1 MKKRIMASLLAMMMA
16 ASFAGCGGSGAA
28 SSQAPSSSA
37 PASAADGG
45 SSAPA
50 EGGAAAAGGEVKGLE
65 AAIAEQPVL
74 LTSVGQSADVDMVKV
89 LLEKA
94 EITPTMN
101 KLATPDDLGDN
112 KTLILAVGGSSKGL
126 GAAGIDANQ
135 ELERVK
141 GLVDAADAAG
151 MTIIALHVGGE
162 ARRGDLSDKFVAP
175 SFEKA
180 DYAIIV
186 ADGDKDGMMAGLAAQ
201 KGIPMDVV
209 ASMAEATTPL
219 KAAFK

>member
-1 MKKRIMASLLAMMMA
+1 MKKRIFALLLATAMMA
-16 ASFAGCGGSGAA
+16 AMAGCGGD
-28 SSQAPSSSA
+28 SSSTPPA
-37 PASAADGG
+37 NTSSAASAADGAA
-45 SSAPA
+45 S
-50 EGGAAAAGGEVKGLE
+50 GADAAAGGELKGLE
-65 AAIAEQPVL
+65 APIAEQPVL

-89 LLEKA
+89 LMEKA
-94 EITPTMN
+94 ELTPEMN
-101 KLATPDDLGDN
+101 KLATKDDLGDN
-112 KTLILAVGGSSKGL
+112 KTLVLAIGGSSKGL

-135 ELERVK
+135 ELERVAE
-141 GLVDAADAAG
+141 LVSAAKDSG

-180 DYAIIV
+180 DYAIVV
-186 ADGDKDGMMAGLAAQ
+186 ADGDKDGMMAGLASS

-209 ASMAEATTPL
+209 ASMADAVTPL

>member
-1 MKKRIMASLLAMMMA
+1 MKKRIFALLLAAAMMA
-16 ASFAGCGGSGAA
+16 AMAGCGGDSSSTPPANTSSASSAA
-28 SSQAPSSSA
+28 STAD
-37 PASAADGG
+37 AATPGTD
-45 SSAPA
+45 
-50 EGGAAAAGGEVKGLE
+50 AAAGGEVKGLE
-65 AAIAEQPVL
+65 APIAEQPVL

-89 LLEKA
+89 LMEKA
-94 EITPTMN
+94 ELAPEMN
-101 KLATPDDLGDN
+101 KLATKDDLGDN
-112 KTLILAVGGSSKGL
+112 KTLVLAIGGSSKGL

-135 ELERVK
+135 ELERVAE
-141 GLVDAADAAG
+141 LVSAAKDSG

-186 ADGDKDGMMAGLAAQ
+186 ADGDKDGMMAGLASS

-209 ASMAEATTPL
+209 ASMADAVAPL

>member
-1 MKKRIMASLLAMMMA
+1 MKKRIFALLLATAMVA
-16 ASFAGCGGSGAA
+16 AMAGCGGDSSSTPPANTSSAASTADGAA
-28 SSQAPSSSA
+28 SG
-37 PASAADGG
+37 AD
-45 SSAPA
+45 
-50 EGGAAAAGGEVKGLE
+50 AAAGGELKGLE
-65 AAIAEQPVL
+65 APIAEQPVL

-89 LLEKA
+89 LMEKA
-94 EITPTMN
+94 ELTPEMN
-101 KLATPDDLGDN
+101 KLATKDDLGDN
-112 KTLILAVGGSSKGL
+112 KTLVLAIGGSSKGL

-135 ELERVK
+135 ELERVSE
-141 GLVDAADAAG
+141 LVSAAKDSG

-180 DYAIIV
+180 DYAIVV
-186 ADGDKDGMMAGLAAQ
+186 ADGDKDGMMAGLASS

-209 ASMAEATTPL
+209 ASMADAVTPL

>member
-1 MKKRIMASLLAMMMA
+1 MKKRLMASLLAMMMA

-45 SSAPA
+45 SAPA
-50 EGGAAAAGGEVKGLE
+50 EGGAAAGGEVKGLE

-101 KLATPDDLGDN
+101 KLATSADLGDN
-112 KTLILAVGGSSKGL
+112 KTLVLAVGGSSKGL

-141 GLVDAADAAG
+141 ELVDAADAAG

-186 ADGDKDGMMAGLAAQ
+186 ADGDKDGMMAGLASQ

-209 ASMAEATTPL
+209 ASMGEATTPL